1 VVIIQSEVQGW
12 KSEEP
17 ELRRSQPLP
26 GTALLYQTDPVSL
39 LRFRYLLPLSFPD
52 AFDAASYVQELAGD
66 DVNIIFGAMY
76 DESKSDSCTIT
87 VIATGLEDK
96 ANSVVQNRLGGGA
109 AFRQPASHMTPSS
122 LKGMNIQSTA
132 PTTSQ
137 GQGGQAPRPIQ
148 PVPGIHK
155 PTDIR
160 SSVEEKSLKI
170 PDFLQ
175 KK

>member
-1 VVIIQSEVQGW
+1 MNIVYTIIFIKGNISGDIT
-12 KSEEP
+12 
-17 ELRRSQPLP
+17 L
-26 GTALLYQTDPVSL
+26 A
-39 LRFRYLLPLSFPD
+39 D
-52 AFDAASYVQELAGD
+52 ASDAASYVQELAGD

-96 ANSVVQNRLGGGA
+96 ANSAVQSRLGGGA
-109 AFRQPASHMTPSS
+109 AFRQPASHMTPTS
-122 LKGMNIQSTA
+122 LKGLQPTA
-132 PTTSQ
+132 PATPAA
-137 GQGGQAPRPIQ
+137 QGGQAPRPVQ

-175 KK
+175 RK

>member
-1 VVIIQSEVQGW
+1 MF
-12 KSEEP
+12 
-17 ELRRSQPLP
+17 RS
-26 GTALLYQTDPVSL
+26 
-39 LRFRYLLPLSFPD
+39 R
-52 AFDAASYVQELAGD
+52 AGD

-96 ANSVVQNRLGGGA
+96 ANNGVQNRLGGGA
-109 AFRQPASHMTPSS
+109 AFRQPASHMTPTS
-122 LKGMNIQSTA
+122 LKGLQPTA
-132 PTTSQ
+132 PATPAT
-137 GQGGQAPRPIQ
+137 QGGQATRPVQ

-155 PTDIR
+155 PADIR

-175 KK
+175 RK